1 MTLESRNALRK
12 TFTRS
17 QIVSVTAAATVLVMA
32 VSTDSGVSRGGMKKN
47 QRECLLKW
55 KVCLF
60 LIPGVPIHNVS
71 RNNKKIQLEKIK
83 IHKIV

>member
-32 VSTDSGVSRGGMKKN
+32 VSTDSGVSRGGMKKKSK
-47 QRECLLKW
+47 RMPIEMESW
-55 KVCLF
+55 FVCF
-60 LIPGVPIHNVS
+60 TRIPIHNVS